1 MNPTLSVLATP
12 GRSRMTAWMLVHL
25 TRKPA
30 WSRGHSAA
38 IIAGIVLAI
47 GLIDFFLGI
56 KISLR
61 VFYFIPIALAVG
73 WLGWWEAVITSVAS
87 VAVWFIG
94 DWLDGAEY
102 VRRPEILWNASIILS
117 MYLVVAWI
125 LEALIALHR
134 QMEGRVRERTAAFE
148 RESRA
153 RVRLQRDL
161 LRISERE
168 RSSIGQDLHDGLC
181 QHLAGTALA
190 GQVLVEQLAPRDLEG
205 AESARGI
212 VRLVEDGIVQTRH
225 LARGLLLATIEPERL
240 IPELDELAAAVGR
253 QSGVPCRLTLRGTP
267 RAPDQD
273 TASHLFRIAQEA
285 VRNAVRHA
293 RLPSGSRSCSRAT
306 PQNLLLVVS
315 DDGKPG
321 CRPRGA
327 GRAWGCG
334 SWPSAPSPCGR
345 GVRRRRQPRRRHPRA
360 LRRLPRAG
368 DQPAWSPTLPPCPPA
383 PASSSSTITRWC
395 GNGSARCSGS
405 SRTSSSA
412 DRRRTSPARSRA

>member
-12 GRSRMTAWMLVHL
+12 GRSRVTAWMLVHL

-30 WSRGHSAA
+30 WSRGHSAG

-47 GLIDFFLGI
+47 GLVDFFLGI

-73 WLGWWEAVITSVAS
+73 WLGWWEAVITSIGS
-87 VAVWFIG
+87 VAVWFVG

-148 RESRA
+148 REARA

-190 GQVLVEQLAPRDLEG
+190 GQVLVEQL
-205 AESARGI
+205 
-212 VRLVEDGIVQTRH
+212 
-225 LARGLLLATIEPERL
+225 
-240 IPELDELAAAVGR
+240 
-253 QSGVPCRLTLRGTP
+253 
-267 RAPDQD
+267 
-273 TASHLFRIAQEA
+273 
-285 VRNAVRHA
+285 
-293 RLPSGSRSCSRAT
+293 
-306 PQNLLLVVS
+306 
-315 DDGKPG
+315 
-321 CRPRGA
+321 
-327 GRAWGCG
+327 
-334 SWPSAPSPCGR
+334 
-345 GVRRRRQPRRRHPRA
+345 
-360 LRRLPRAG
+360 
-368 DQPAWSPTLPPCPPA
+368 
-383 PASSSSTITRWC
+383 
-395 GNGSARCSGS
+395 
-405 SRTSSSA
+405 
-412 DRRRTSPARSRA
+412 